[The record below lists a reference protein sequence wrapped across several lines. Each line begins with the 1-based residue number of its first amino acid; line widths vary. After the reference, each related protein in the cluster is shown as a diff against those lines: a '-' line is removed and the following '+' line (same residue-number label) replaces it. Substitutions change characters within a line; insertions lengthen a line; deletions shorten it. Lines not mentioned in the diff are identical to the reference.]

1 MKQIKTSLFEP
12 KTDEVP
18 KKTRFDPIE
27 YHKAYMKKYP
37 EKRKIYQER
46 YFKKKKWRLFELYK

>member
-12 KTDEVP
+12 KTDAVP
-18 KKTRFDPIE
+18 KKTRFDPIN

-46 YFKKKKWRLFELYK
+46 YLKKNMEFV